1 MVFAG
6 AAALRSGH
14 EESCSR
20 NRLFALAILALPLL
34 IAACNGTGAAPG
46 Y

>member
-1 MVFAG
+1 MKERFK
-6 AAALRSGH
+6 
-14 EESCSR
+14 

-34 IAACNGTGAAPG
+34 IAACNSGGGGGAPG

>member
-1 MVFAG
+1 MKG
-6 AAALRSGH
+6 LIK
-14 EESCSR
+14 

-34 IAACNGTGAAPG
+34 IAACNSGGGGGAPG